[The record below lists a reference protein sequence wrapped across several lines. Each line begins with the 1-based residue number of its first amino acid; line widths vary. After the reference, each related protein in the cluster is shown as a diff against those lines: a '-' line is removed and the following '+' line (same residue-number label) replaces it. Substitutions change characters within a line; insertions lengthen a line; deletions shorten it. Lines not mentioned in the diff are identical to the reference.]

1 MSDSLFCFH
10 LLEYYLL
17 FEFSQRE
24 ALEKIASGV
33 FEDAR
38 LNDEH
43 AVDICLYY
51 FHITEL
57 SIVFNF

>member
-24 ALEKIASGV
+24 ALEEIASGV
-33 FEDAR
+33 FEYTR
-38 LNDEH
+38 LNDEY
-43 AVDICLYY
+43 AGDICFYY
-51 FHITEL
+51 FHNEL
-57 SIVFNF
+57 MTDY